1 MDALLEIMSMGGYG
15 EIFVNEI
22 DAFPVSQDLC
32 FSFFL
37 HKHWFLISGFPKK
50 QYKVSVRAAISLW
63 GLLDFDVKIFF
74 PHDFHSLPPG
84 YHKQKIFFSL
94 MCIGIIEEETN
105 PQPREDQVLIKVVA
119 ASINPIDFKR
129 MHGLFHC
136 KGGGYMERSRL
147 HQQQFCYLTLFLRV
161 LFIGFGDLFLLY
173 DVCSILRLDLT
184 VIDLWKLLPRMQPLE
199 TTEPYSVDPIQLL
212 AISVGDKMLNLLVIG
227 CGPAGL
233 ALVAESAM
241 LGLNIGLIGPN
252 LPFTNNYG
260 FGEDEFKDDTI
271 LIGCAYEQVSHHLLQ
286 EELLRRCVESG
297 VSYHDLRV
305 ESIVGAAKG
314 HSLVVCE
321 QNIVISY
328 RLVTVALGTTSG
340 KLMEYEVGGPK
351 VSVQTVYGVEVEGS
365 LVPSIEEDYPTFL
378 YVMPM
383 STTRFLSEVA
393 PVVIISFVVAIAPGV
408 VLDSYEAFKHGS
420 YF

>member
-1 MDALLEIMSMGGYG
+1 
-15 EIFVNEI
+15 
-22 DAFPVSQDLC
+22 
-32 FSFFL
+32 
-37 HKHWFLISGFPKK
+37 
-50 QYKVSVRAAISLW
+50 
-63 GLLDFDVKIFF
+63 
-74 PHDFHSLPPG
+74 
-84 YHKQKIFFSL
+84 
-94 MCIGIIEEETN
+94 
-105 PQPREDQVLIKVVA
+105 
-119 ASINPIDFKR
+119 
-129 MHGLFHC
+129 
-136 KGGGYMERSRL
+136 
-147 HQQQFCYLTLFLRV
+147 
-161 LFIGFGDLFLLY
+161 
-173 DVCSILRLDLT
+173 
-184 VIDLWKLLPRMQPLE
+184 
-199 TTEPYSVDPIQLL
+199 
-212 AISVGDKMLNLLVIG
+212 MLNLLVIG

-271 LIGCAYEQVSHHLLQ
+271 LIRCAYDYERVSHHLLQ
-286 EELLRRCVESG
+286 GELLRRCVESG

-314 HSLVVCE
+314 HSLVACE

-383 STTRFLSEVA
+383 STTRFLFEVP
-393 PVVIISFVVAIAPGV
+393 PVVIISFVV
-408 VLDSYEAFKHGS
+408 LCDSS
-420 YF
+420 P